1 MMMSRLRYADLSP
14 EGFKHLRALSDYL
27 TKSEFGESLLNL
39 VYLRVSQINGC
50 PYCVDLHWGDARAS
64 GEDMQKLNAVVV
76 WRETPWFSERE
87 RAALNWAEVVTRL
100 RDQRVSDEDYEYA
113 KSQFTD
119 KELVDLTLAVAQMNA
134 LNRITIA
141 FHQTPVDEAPSRR
154 PGSESHR
161 SGRYLV

>member
-1 MMMSRLRYADLSP
+1 MSRLRYADLSP

-27 TKSEFGESLLNL
+27 ATSEFGESLLNL

-50 PYCVDLHWGDARAS
+50 PYCVDLHWGEALTS
-64 GEDMQKLNAVVV
+64 GADMQKLNAVLV

-119 KELVDLTLAVAQMNA
+119 KELIDLTLSVSHMNA
-134 LNRITIA
+134 LNRIAIA
-141 FHQTPVDEAPSRR
+141 FHQTPAGEAPSRR
-154 PGSESHR
+154 PGSERHG
-161 SGRYLV
+161 SGRRLF

>member
-1 MMMSRLRYADLSP
+1 MSRLRYADLAP

-27 TKSEFGESLLNL
+27 ANSEFGESLLNL

-64 GEDMQKLNAVVV
+64 GEDPQKLNAVVV
-76 WRETPWFSERE
+76 WRETPWFNERE
-87 RAALNWAEVVTRL
+87 RAALNWAEAVTRL
-100 RDQRVSDEDYEYA
+100 INRRVADEDYEYA

-119 KELVDLTLAVAQMNA
+119 KELVDLTLAVSQMNA

-141 FHQTPVDEAPSRR
+141 FHETPVAGAWSAL
-154 PGSESHR
+154 PGTS
-161 SGRYLV
+161 SG